1 MTENIG
7 QIITRYT
14 ICQIT
19 CNAYTRAMPP
29 ANSQSSF
36 RKTGIFPHNPSVI
49 SMQQL
54 VPCESFRVENP
65 VQRVELL
72 KTERADC
79 TTKDWNQAQCRG
91 KSYNWRRLRQRNGR
105 LYTKQSNAAASAY
118 TGNTQSAKETRKLA
132 KQAHMPKPSTS
143 GLNVIHITYISSEE
157 MNVDEELEEGEA
169 CWRAQKHSPPM
180 LSKSSML
187 KKVYWA

>member
-19 CNAYTRAMPP
+19 CNAYTRAMHP

-65 VQRVELL
+65 VQRVKLL

-105 LYTKQSNAAASAY
+105 LYTKQSNVSIHRQGPRCQRNQANFPNKRTGLNHLPAASMSFIWPISPVKKRTKMRNWGKDRHVAC
-118 TGNTQSAKETRKLA
+118 AK
-132 KQAHMPKPSTS
+132 KQFTSDVIKFAHAEDS
-143 GLNVIHITYISSEE
+143 
-157 MNVDEELEEGEA
+157 
-169 CWRAQKHSPPM
+169 
-180 LSKSSML
+180 
-187 KKVYWA
+187 